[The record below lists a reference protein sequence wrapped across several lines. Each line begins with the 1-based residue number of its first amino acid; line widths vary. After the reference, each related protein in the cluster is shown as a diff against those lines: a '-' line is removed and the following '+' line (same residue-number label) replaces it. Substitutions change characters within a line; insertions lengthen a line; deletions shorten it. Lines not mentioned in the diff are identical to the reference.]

1 MNNRPPDW
9 DDVAL
14 DDFGEIVAGGTPSRT
29 APSFWNGDIPWVT
42 PSEITALKNK
52 HLRETR
58 EQITREGLA
67 SSAAKLLPPGTLLVT
82 SRATLGEV
90 AIAGVSVTTNQG
102 FKNIIPNEAT
112 DSLFAYYRIGTLKPE
127 LERRAS
133 GTTFLE
139 ISKADFSRIRTLRPN
154 RAEQSRIATVLDTV
168 DEAIAKTEAVI
179 AKLKQ
184 VRAGLLHDL
193 LTRGLDE
200 NGQLR
205 DPIAHPEQFQDSPI
219 GRIPRIWKFQLLG
232 EMVASAVDGPFGSN
246 LKTEHYV
253 SQPGVRVVRLQNIES
268 GRFDDADKA
277 FISEQHAFDLRRHEV
292 IAGDLLVASMGDENH
307 PLARAC
313 LYPANI
319 SPGIVKADCFRLRMK
334 KSMAINCFVML
345 ILNCPS
351 TRREV
356 NVLGQGVTRDRINL
370 STLLKLRVLRPSVE
384 EQKQVVKLVDDLDIK
399 IRNEMTLYSKLA
411 FVKSALMADLLTG
424 RVRVPA
430 SL

>member
-1 MNNRPPDW
+1 
-9 DDVAL
+9 
-14 DDFGEIVAGGTPSRT
+14 
-29 APSFWNGDIPWVT
+29 
-42 PSEITALKNK
+42 
-52 HLRETR
+52 
-58 EQITREGLA
+58 
-67 SSAAKLLPPGTLLVT
+67 
-82 SRATLGEV
+82 
-90 AIAGVSVTTNQG
+90 
-102 FKNIIPNEAT
+102 
-112 DSLFAYYRIGTLKPE
+112 
-127 LERRAS
+127 
-133 GTTFLE
+133 
-139 ISKADFSRIRTLRPN
+139 
-154 RAEQSRIATVLDTV
+154 
-168 DEAIAKTEAVI
+168 
-179 AKLKQ
+179 
-184 VRAGLLHDL
+184 
-193 LTRGLDE
+193 
-200 NGQLR
+200 
-205 DPIAHPEQFQDSPI
+205 
-219 GRIPRIWKFQLLG
+219 
-232 EMVASAVDGPFGSN
+232 MVASAVDGPFGSN